1 MFGLSPLPRS
11 LAAALRDAEHDR
23 VQVRASAVRDLAR
36 YASDDADPRARDA
49 LVARLLHDTTAE
61 VRAAAAVALADAG
74 APAVVPSLI
83 EAAKDTRVAVRQM
96 ALLAL
101 GEVGTSGDPGVME
114 TLRDAFADE
123 AAPLRF
129 QAVIASHRLD
139 VPDVERILVEATTD
153 RDAEVRHV
161 AFRSLEERAVDDA
174 GSVRA
179 LSAAVA
185 DVARAGLDDS
195 ALTVR
200 LAAAILLARHGDA
213 AGASVLAEVATP
225 ARRALDPEDEQAA
238 IELAGE
244 LRLSAARRGLTRRAF
259 GGLAGRDRFAFDA
272 RIALA
277 KMGDERAQRA
287 ILRAL
292 AAWSRDA
299 RTLAVVAAG
308 RARIAEAKTAL
319 LAMRS
324 DPSRAEPDAVTEA
337 LALLEK

>member
-23 VQVRASAVRDLAR
+23 AQVRLSAVRDLAR

-49 LVARLLHDTTAE
+49 LVARLLRDTTAE

-74 APAVVPSLI
+74 AMQALPSLI
-83 EAAKDTRVAVRQM
+83 EATKDARVAVRQM

-101 GEVGTSGDPGVME
+101 GEVGTSGDPAVME
-114 TLRDAFADE
+114 TLHDALADE
-123 AAPLRF
+123 AAQLRF

-139 VPDVERILVEATTD
+139 VADVERILVDATAD

-161 AFRSLEERAVDDA
+161 AFRSLEERSA
-174 GSVRA
+174 GGATRA

-185 DVARAGLDDS
+185 NAAHAGLDDS
-195 ALTVR
+195 VLGVR
-200 LAAAILLARHGDA
+200 LAAAILLARHGDT

-244 LRLSAARRGLTRRAF
+244 LRLAAARRGLARRAF
-259 GGLAGRDRFAFDA
+259 GGLTGRDRFAFDA

-277 KMGDERAQRA
+277 KMGDERARSA

-292 AAWSRDA
+292 GAWSRDA

-308 RARIAEAKTAL
+308 RAAIAEARNAL
-319 LAMRS
+319 LAMRD
-324 DPSRAEPDAVTEA
+324 DPSRAEPEAVAEA
-337 LALLEK
+337 LALLGE

>member
-1 MFGLSPLPRS
+1 M
-11 LAAALRDAEHDR
+11 
-23 VQVRASAVRDLAR
+23 
-36 YASDDADPRARDA
+36 RARDA

-61 VRAAAAVALADAG
+61 VRAAAAIALADAG
-74 APAVVPSLI
+74 APTTVPALI
-83 EAAKDTRVAVRQM
+83 EASKDTRISVRQM

-114 TLRDAFADE
+114 TLRDALAEE

-139 VPDVERILVEATTD
+139 VPDVERVLVDATAD

-161 AFRSLEERAVDDA
+161 AFRSLEERATA
-174 GSVRA
+174 GDGGSARA
-179 LSAAVA
+179 LSGAVA
-185 DVARAGLDDS
+185 AAAHTALDDS
-195 ALTVR
+195 VLAVR
-200 LAAAILLARHGDA
+200 LVAAILLARHGDT
-213 AGASVLAEVATP
+213 AGASVLAEIATP

-259 GGLAGRDRFAFDA
+259 GRLTGRDRFAFDA

-277 KMGDERAQRA
+277 KMGDERARAA

-299 RTLAVVAAG
+299 RTLAVVAVG
-308 RARIAEAKTAL
+308 RARLAEAKSAL
-319 LAMRS
+319 LAMRG
-324 DPSRAEPDAVTEA
+324 DPSRAEPEAVGEA
-337 LALLEK
+337 LALLGE